1 MSNNRRI
8 TITAF
13 FVVVFM
19 TGYALSIAMYSGLLP
34 DLIQYYGFS
43 LIEAS
48 YFDMMNE
55 IGQILAMVIGLFLLD
70 LLDKNRTLTLMMMLF
85 GGMMVLTGFA
95 PAILL
100 LMMCRLFMGV
110 SGSIV
115 DNLTATYIA
124 DLYGEKRAR
133 YVSLLHTFFA
143 IGSMIGPQVA
153 AYMMGRNYG
162 FRETYQMVGFVLLGA
177 VILFFLTTVIVK
189 KPVPAVAFS
198 RNEKGYKKIPIALI
212 LKNQNIQWLCVGTAL
227 VGGVYYID
235 MWMPTY
241 LQTVYGSRFSP
252 GFCSFIITLTYL
264 GMLLSRIIF
273 GIVSSKIS
281 ANTYMKFSCISS
293 AIVIVVMI
301 LIPGHGSMIA
311 GMFLLGLFSGAQHTV
326 QYIMAFEEFPDYSA
340 TVASISAIFLSL
352 GIMVIRLIIN
362 GIADLGYYREAMM
375 IPAAALVCCFFV
387 FGLGYQEVS
396 F

>member
-133 YVSLLHTFFA
+133 YVS
-143 IGSMIGPQVA
+143 
-153 AYMMGRNYG
+153 
-162 FRETYQMVGFVLLGA
+162 
-177 VILFFLTTVIVK
+177 
-189 KPVPAVAFS
+189 
-198 RNEKGYKKIPIALI
+198 
-212 LKNQNIQWLCVGTAL
+212 
-227 VGGVYYID
+227 
-235 MWMPTY
+235 
-241 LQTVYGSRFSP
+241 
-252 GFCSFIITLTYL
+252 
-264 GMLLSRIIF
+264 
-273 GIVSSKIS
+273 
-281 ANTYMKFSCISS
+281 
-293 AIVIVVMI
+293 
-301 LIPGHGSMIA
+301 
-311 GMFLLGLFSGAQHTV
+311 
-326 QYIMAFEEFPDYSA
+326 
-340 TVASISAIFLSL
+340 
-352 GIMVIRLIIN
+352 
-362 GIADLGYYREAMM
+362 
-375 IPAAALVCCFFV
+375 
-387 FGLGYQEVS
+387 
-396 F
+396 